1 MEMDNH
7 RNIQWLKKSITIG
20 LFLLMPVAFAA
31 CYSKEERALV
41 REYKSQAEINAVDY
55 VKDKYGFMA
64 TVKSASVQKGGRW
77 FDALD
82 PIPTKVVFV
91 TMKYGGEEFTVK
103 TFGDRPTAE
112 GFDNYQQEEILAAL
126 KEELDT
132 LTGVVSED
140 VFVAYGDELAYNV
153 TEVERNGLVAQYFD
167 GKNLKEIFTGN
178 HVTTDVSA
186 SYINQEIENFDV
198 ERIMEQTGINQ
209 LLFVDYDS
217 KDSYDTIL
225 KSRDSQKL
233 DTHRNLPY
241 VNEYLDVYSGETKYV
256 GCEKKMVDGVLFVTE
271 YPEETVTVE
280 KKTGFSDN
288 FSKKNVKLVSDVY
301 SLNTESDI
309 VFVFMPVEQ
318 LSLGR
323 DDRPR
328 IVVQEAGEEE
338 YTSAFF
344 TDDGKYVGVQ
354 IYMRDHEDAVE
365 FAAYVPT
372 GKL

>member
-1 MEMDNH
+1 MDNH
-7 RNIQWLKKSITIG
+7 RNMQWLKKSITIG

-55 VKDKYGFMA
+55 VKDKYGFTA
-64 TVKSASVQKGGRW
+64 TVKSASVQKGGSW

-82 PIPTKVVFV
+82 PFPTQVVFV
-91 TMKYGGEEFTVK
+91 TMEYGGEEFTVK

-153 TEVERNGLVAQYFD
+153 TEAERNGLVAQYFD
-167 GKNLKEIFTGN
+167 GQNLKEIFTGN
-178 HVTTDVSA
+178 YVTTDVSA

-233 DTHRNLPY
+233 DTNQNLPY
-241 VNEYLDVYSGETKYV
+241 INEYLAVNSGETKYV
-256 GCEKKMVDGVLFVTE
+256 SCEKKMVDGILFVTE
-271 YPEETVTVE
+271 YPEETVTVN
-280 KKTGFSDN
+280 KLSGFSDN

-323 DDRPR
+323 DDRPG

-354 IYMRDHEDAVE
+354 IYTGDYEDAVE